1 VQHDLD
7 ERHKGD
13 GEPRYL
19 PLAVAAVALLLAGCG
34 SDDEA
39 APSPEPKRT
48 ILLVSGRD
56 EHGLLAEPTVALSAE
71 PEGAPRHRV
80 RDGTLVRVVESR
92 GEWIRVRAL
101 DASHASGWLNDYYL
115 RGTVHLLAPDPA
127 CPVPAA
133 AEAGGTPSRSLPA
146 SAQAELL
153 AVRSVQ
159 GETWVRVRTIGAGKE
174 AWVSRATISQRAR
187 PPGQVCEHH

>member
-1 VQHDLD
+1 VQHDLH
-7 ERHKGD
+7 ERHKGH

-19 PLAVAAVALLLAGCG
+19 PVVVAAVVLLAGCG
-34 SDDEA
+34 SDDDA
-39 APSPEPKRT
+39 APPPEPKRT

-92 GEWIRVRAL
+92 GEWIHVSALEGPRA
-101 DASHASGWLNDYYL
+101 AGWINDYYL

-133 AEAGGTPSRSLPA
+133 AQAGGTPSKSLPA

-153 AVRSVQ
+153 AVRGVQ
-159 GETWVRVRTIGAGKE
+159 GKQWVRVRTVGAAKE
-174 AWVSRATISQRAR
+174 AWVSRAAISQRAR
-187 PPGQVCEHH
+187 PPGQVCEDQ